1 MSKILIVEDEA
12 DMAEVIKE
20 RLRDEDFEVM
30 VASEGYRGIEL
41 AHKKKPDLIILD
53 LMIPVGDGLWVL
65 KTLRQDPDTSR
76 IPVVVLTGISDNE
89 YKQKIL
95 DEGVDV
101 YMEKPYDGDQL
112 LAAVN
117 KVLGNK

>member
-12 DMAEVIKE
+12 DMAEVITE
-20 RLRDEDFEVM
+20 RLRGENFEVM

-65 KTLRQDPDTSR
+65 KTLRQDPDTGR
-76 IPVVVLTGISDNE
+76 IPVVVLTGISDDD

-112 LAAVN
+112 VAAVN
-117 KVLGNK
+117 KLLGSK